1 MLKTIKRK
9 LDPEP
14 DAVSLLTADHRA
26 VEGLFQ
32 EFEQASNKRT
42 QASIVK
48 RICFELDAHTKV
60 EEKILYPAIK
70 KEVKDL
76 QDLVNESFVEHAA
89 VKRLV
94 RELSSLPAS
103 DEFFKAKVTVMKE
116 FVQHHVKEEESD
128 LFPKIVESGLDLK
141 ELGERIARMKEKL
154 GA

>member
-1 MLKTIKRK
+1 MLKTVKRK
-9 LDPEP
+9 LDPEQ
-14 DAVSLLTADHRA
+14 DAVSLLKADHRT
-26 VEGLFQ
+26 VEGLFE
-32 EFEQASNKRT
+32 EFEKAKDKRS

-48 RICFELDAHTKV
+48 RICLELDAHTKV

-70 KEVKDL
+70 EEIKDL
-76 QDLVNESFVEHAA
+76 KDLVNESFVEHAA

-128 LFPKIVESGLDLK
+128 LFPKIIESDLDLK
-141 ELGERIARMKEKL
+141 VLGDRITKMKERL
-154 GA
+154 EA

>member
-9 LDPEP
+9 LDPEA

-26 VEGLFQ
+26 GEALFK
-32 EFEQASNKRT
+32 EFEEAKNKRT

-70 KEVKDL
+70 QQVKDL
-76 QDLVNESFVEHAA
+76 HDLVNESFVEHAA

-94 RELSSLPAS
+94 RELSTLPAS

-128 LFPKIVESGLDLK
+128 LFPKIVESKLDLK
-141 ELGERIARMKEKL
+141 ELGERIAQMKERL
-154 GA
+154 EA